1 MLIDKFIQSETLNQK
16 SGGSNKKCWLFDEY
30 ALLYG
35 SFKEDEIKQ
44 VSQISNRLESE
55 GVFILPTIEYKIDT
69 PPNMFGYVKGYSLQK
84 RARGRDLYQQKM
96 TQDEYMHQLQAVA
109 SMTPRQTE
117 KFVSDWLKIEKAGL
131 MIDPS
136 KCENFFYDN
145 GNISFIDL
153 NLSKKP
159 TPIKT
164 SFLYSFGVLTG
175 LGLRFKYKS
184 DEANLHMVKIAKTL
198 AQSFVKRGMS
208 IDEARAVLSGNSGL
222 PNKKDV
228 EQVIGF
234 LTAQKQASMMSL
246 KMTKDGR

>member
-44 VSQISNRLESE
+44 VSQIGNRLESE
-55 GVFILPTIEYKIDT
+55 GVFILPTMEYKIDT

-159 TPIKT
+159 TPTKT
-164 SFLYSFGVLTG
+164 SFLYAFGVLTG

-246 KMTKDGR
+246 EMNKNGR